1 MKAIKFITL
10 LFVNVIF
17 GQFQKDYQVHSHND
31 YLQNVPFWKAISA
44 GSTSIEADVFL
55 IDGSLLVAHTKEEL
69 SPSRSFSKLYLEPL
83 IQYSELGLQNTQK
96 LQVLI
101 DIKSEAYTTLD
112 AVVAELKEYP
122 SLTTNTDI
130 CFVISGNRPKPSEY
144 LRYPDFIHFDYQSLD
159 DISDKSLLEKIGL
172 ISLSFRDFSDW
183 NGKGRLLAEDRTKI
197 TAVIAKA
204 HSFNKPFRFWA
215 TPDSKTAWKAFTDLG
230 VDFLNT
236 DRPFECVAYV
246 STLHNREFQNT
257 TFSEVFRP
265 TFESDGKNFKPQ
277 NIILLIGDG
286 NGLTQISA
294 TAFANNG
301 ELSVTQLKNIG
312 FLKTQSSDDFTTDS
326 AGAATAMA
334 TGHKVPNRYI
344 GVDSLG
350 NSIPNITEILA
361 ENGFISGLVTTDEIT
376 GATPGAFYAH
386 QKDRSMSESILKD
399 LWKSNLSLAVSAG
412 GSAREDWQK
421 SSDFKLLESS
431 KKLALSSENKVSLIL
446 KNTSKDKEMPL
457 PLYTAVSDGLSFLKR
472 KKMPFFLLVEG
483 AKIDSY
489 GHANDIAGVVM
500 EGISFDKAV
509 TEALKFADDNGNT
522 LVLITADHET
532 GGLAIPQGNLIKNEI
547 EGDFTTDDHTGTM
560 IPIFA
565 YGPRSDMFQ
574 GVYENNLLF
583 SKILRAFEVTVQK

>member
-1 MKAIKFITL
+1 MKAIKIIPL
-10 LFVNVIF
+10 LFINVVF
-17 GQFQKDYQVHSHND
+17 GQFQNGYQVHSHND

-44 GSTSIEADVFL
+44 GATSIEADVFL
-55 IDGSLLVAHTKEEL
+55 IDRSLLVAHTKEEL
-69 SPSRSFSKLYLEPL
+69 SPSRSFAKLYLEPL
-83 IQYSELGLQNTQK
+83 IQYLELGSQNPKK

-112 AVVAELKEYP
+112 AVVAELKKYP
-122 SLTTNTDI
+122 LLIASTDI

-144 LRYPDFIHFDYQSLD
+144 SGYPDFIHFDYQSLS
-159 DISDKSLLEKIGL
+159 DISDISILGKIGL

-246 STLHNREFQNT
+246 STLINREFQNT
-257 TFSEVFRP
+257 TFSEVYRP
-265 TFESDGKNFKPQ
+265 TFESDGKDFKPQ

-286 NGLTQISA
+286 NGLTQLSA
-294 TAFANNG
+294 TALANNG

-326 AGAATAMA
+326 AGAATAIA
-334 TGHKVPNRYI
+334 TGQKVPNRHI

-361 ENGFISGLVTTDEIT
+361 ENGFISGVMTTDEIT
-376 GATPGAFYAH
+376 GATPAAFYAH

-399 LWKSNLSLAVSAG
+399 LWKSNLSLVVSAG
-412 GSAREDWQK
+412 GLDLENWKK
-421 SSDFKLLESS
+421 SGDHKLLENS
-431 KKLALSSENKVSLIL
+431 KELALSAENKVSLIL
-446 KNTSKDKEMPL
+446 KNTS
-457 PLYTAVSDGLSFLKR
+457 
-472 KKMPFFLLVEG
+472 
-483 AKIDSY
+483 
-489 GHANDIAGVVM
+489 
-500 EGISFDKAV
+500 
-509 TEALKFADDNGNT
+509 
-522 LVLITADHET
+522 
-532 GGLAIPQGNLIKNEI
+532 
-547 EGDFTTDDHTGTM
+547 
-560 IPIFA
+560 
-565 YGPRSDMFQ
+565 
-574 GVYENNLLF
+574 
-583 SKILRAFEVTVQK
+583 